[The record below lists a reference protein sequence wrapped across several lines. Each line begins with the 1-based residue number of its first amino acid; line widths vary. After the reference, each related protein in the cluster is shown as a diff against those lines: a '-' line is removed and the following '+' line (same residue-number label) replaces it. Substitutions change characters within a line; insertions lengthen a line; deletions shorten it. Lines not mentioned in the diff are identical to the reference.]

1 MQAIE
6 RTLLRT
12 LAWALHKTGRMN
24 IGLYQSASALGSL
37 ERWQDVVA
45 QNINSSQ
52 TPGYR
57 KRTINFSSQLS
68 GELQTDPRGRD
79 AAAMSTVFPKVNTG
93 INFTTGE
100 TQPTR
105 REYDVAIQ
113 GDGFFEVQMPDG
125 TKSYTRSGEFKLRS
139 DRTLVTSGGQEVL
152 SDGGAPIVLLPTGEP
167 MTINRDGTVFQGST
181 SLGKIAVQS
190 FADPSKLTP
199 MAGGY
204 FRAGGGVLPK
214 PVAEPDLMQGYL
226 EGSNVM
232 PLREMVDMVLISRAY
247 EANQKII
254 SSFDQTMEKTLEAL
268 G

>member
-1 MQAIE
+1 
-6 RTLLRT
+6 
-12 LAWALHKTGRMN
+12 MN
-24 IGLYQSASALGSL
+24 IGLYQSASALNAL

-45 QNINSSQ
+45 QNITSSQ
-52 TPGYR
+52 TTGYR
-57 KRTINFSSQLS
+57 KRTIDFSAQLS
-68 GELQTDPRGRD
+68 GELQSDPGGRD
-79 AAAMSTVFPKVNTG
+79 SAAMGTVFPKVNTG
-93 INFTTGE
+93 IDFTSGE

-105 REYDVAIQ
+105 RDYDVAIQ
-113 GDGFFEVQMPDG
+113 GEGFFEVQMPDG
-125 TKSYTRSGEFKLRS
+125 AKAYTRSGEFNLRS

-152 SDGGAPIVLLPTGEP
+152 GDGGAPIVLLPTGDP
-167 MTINRDGTVFQGST
+167 LTINRDGTVYQGDT

-190 FADPSKLTP
+190 FKDPSKLTP
-199 MAGGY
+199 VAGGY
-204 FRAGGGVLPK
+204 FLAGPGVEPQ

-254 SSFDQTMEKTLEAL
+254 GSFDQTMEKTLDAL